1 MRHFFSTR
9 VRVVMIVSLLIAALL
24 GVVSGLTGKNIPS
37 MIVQSVLAPMR
48 SGANA
53 VMNQAEKIYDY
64 IFRYEQL
71 EAENAALREQLAQI
85 REEALEADAL
95 RRENER
101 LKALA
106 GLLAENEDFQVVDA
120 YIIARSASND
130 WVSTLTINRG
140 SSAGITEGM
149 CAITENGEV
158 VGIVLEVGPNYAVIR
173 TVLDSALGIS
183 ATISESGYAGIVSGG
198 YTSGYKDLMR
208 MDYLASAAV
217 IRNNDLVVTSGSTV
231 YPRNLIL
238 GHVVDAGFE
247 ATGVAKYAFVRPSAN
262 IAELEQVFIITDY
275 EAN

>member
-9 VRVVMIVSLLIAALL
+9 VRVIMIVSLLIAALL

-37 MIVQSVLAPMR
+37 MIVQSVLSPLR
-48 SGANA
+48 SGAAA
-53 VMNQAEKIYDY
+53 VMDQAEQVYDY
-64 IFRYEQL
+64 IFRYEKL
-71 EAENAALREQLAQI
+71 EAENAALRQQLTQI
-85 REEALEADAL
+85 QEDALEADAL

-106 GLLAENEDFQVVDA
+106 GLLAENEDYKVVDA
-120 YIIARSASND
+120 YIIARSAASE

-140 SSAGITEGM
+140 SNAGITAGM

-158 VGIVLEVGPNYAVIR
+158 VGIIIEVGPNYSVIR

-183 ATISESGYAGIVSGG
+183 ATLSESGYDGIVSGG
-198 YTSGYKDLMR
+198 YSSGHKDLMR

-247 ATGVAKYAFVRPSAN
+247 DSGAAKYAYVRPAAN
-262 IAELEQVFIITDY
+262 IAELEQVFIITAY

>member
-9 VRVVMIVSLLIAALL
+9 VRVIMIVSLLIAALL

-37 MIVQSVLAPMR
+37 MIVQSVLSPLR
-48 SGANA
+48 SGAAA
-53 VMNQAEKIYDY
+53 VMDQAEQVYDY
-64 IFRYEQL
+64 IFRYEKL
-71 EAENAALREQLAQI
+71 EAENAALRQQLTQI
-85 REEALEADAL
+85 QEDALEADAL

-106 GLLAENEDFQVVDA
+106 GLLAENEDYKVVDA
-120 YIIARSASND
+120 YIIARSAASE

-140 SSAGITEGM
+140 SNAGITEGM

-158 VGIVLEVGPNYAVIR
+158 VGIIIEVGPNYSVIR

-183 ATISESGYAGIVSGG
+183 ATLSESGYDGIVSGG
-198 YTSGYKDLMR
+198 YSSGHKDLMR

-247 ATGVAKYAFVRPSAN
+247 DSGAAKYAYVRPAAN
-262 IAELEQVFIITDY
+262 IAELEQVFIIAAY

>member
-24 GVVSGLTGKNIPS
+24 GVLSGLTGENIPS
-37 MIVQSVLAPMR
+37 MLVQTALAPLR

-53 VMNQAEKIYDY
+53 VMNQAQQIFDY
-64 IFRYEQL
+64 IFSYESL
-71 EAENAALREQLAQI
+71 KAENAALRQQLSQVQEDAM
-85 REEALEADAL
+85 EADAL

-106 GLLAENEDFQVVDA
+106 GLLADNEDFEVVDA

-140 SSAGITEGM
+140 SNAGIAEGM

-183 ATISESGYAGIVSGG
+183 ATISESGFDGIVSGG
-198 YTSGYKDLMR
+198 YSSGHKDLMR
-208 MDYLASAAV
+208 MDYLASAAI

-247 ATGVAKYAFVRPSAN
+247 DSGVAKYAYVRPAAA

-275 EAN
+275 ESN

>member
-24 GVVSGLTGKNIPS
+24 GVVSGLTGKNYPG
-37 MIVQSVLAPMR
+37 MVVQSVLAPLR
-48 SGANA
+48 SGANS
-53 VMNQAEKIYDY
+53 VMKQLEQVYDY

-71 EAENAALREQLAQI
+71 EAENAALRQQLAQI
-85 REEALEADAL
+85 QEEALEADAL

-106 GLLAENEDFQVVDA
+106 ELLAENEDYKVVDA

-130 WVSTLTINRG
+130 WVNTITINRG
-140 SSAGITEGM
+140 SRAGITEGM

-183 ATISESGYAGIVSGG
+183 ATISESGYDGIVSGG
-198 YTSGYKDLMR
+198 YTSGHKDLMR

-217 IRNNDLVVTSGSTV
+217 IRNNDMVVTSGSTV

-238 GHVVDAGFE
+238 GYVVDAGFE
-247 ATGVAKYAFVRPSAN
+247 DTGVAKYAYLLPAAN

-275 EAN
+275 EAD

>member
-24 GVVSGLTGKNIPS
+24 GVLSGLTGENIPS
-37 MIVQSVLAPMR
+37 MLVQTALAPLR

-53 VMNQAEKIYDY
+53 VMNQAQQIYDY
-64 IFRYEQL
+64 IFSYESL
-71 EAENAALREQLAQI
+71 KAENAALRQQLSQVQEDAM
-85 REEALEADAL
+85 EADAL

-106 GLLAENEDFQVVDA
+106 GLLADNEDFEVVDA

-140 SSAGITEGM
+140 SNAGIAEGM

-183 ATISESGYAGIVSGG
+183 ATISESGFDGIVSGG
-198 YTSGYKDLMR
+198 YSSGHKDLMR
-208 MDYLASAAV
+208 MDYLASAAI

-247 ATGVAKYAFVRPSAN
+247 DSGVAKYAYVRPAAA

-275 EAN
+275 ESN

>member
-9 VRVVMIVSLLIAALL
+9 VRVIMIVSLLLAALL

-37 MIVQSVLAPMR
+37 MLVQSVLTPLR

-53 VMNQAEKIYDY
+53 VMNQAEQIYDY

-71 EAENAALREQLAQI
+71 EAENAALRQQLAQI
-85 REEALEADAL
+85 QEEALEADAL

-106 GLLAENEDFQVVDA
+106 GLLADNEDFQVVDA
-120 YIIARSASND
+120 YIIARSSSNE

-140 SSAGITEGM
+140 SNAGITEGM

-158 VGIVLEVGPNYAVIR
+158 VGIVLEVGPNYAVVR

-183 ATISESGYAGIVSGG
+183 ATISESGYDGIVSGA

-238 GHVVDAGFE
+238 GYVVDAGFE
-247 ATGVAKYAFVRPSAN
+247 DSGVAKYAFVRPSAH

-275 EAN
+275 DAN